1 MVHTR
6 KKEAPLQRRILQAQ
20 AKVGGISGAHARAN
34 ATTRIAPGG
43 GRWGNGKI
51 PKPRT
56 HIESTATRRQAEA
69 DYLAIIVPWKNGKM
83 GKKGENGAAGPW

>member
-43 GRWGNGKI
+43 GRWGNGHVPSKSLT
-51 PKPRT
+51 RT
-56 HIESTATRRQAEA
+56 HVQSTATRRQAEA
-69 DYLAIIVPWKNGKM
+69 DYYGLG
-83 GKKGENGAAGPW
+83 GPPRR